1 MPKPTTKAVQTPCE
15 LTLLLLDTNN
25 PERRTQNRVIALFT
39 DKTRPDYLGYRY
51 LGEWNKRE
59 KTRPV
64 ERTLLRDNLKQRGYS
79 DT

>member
-59 KTRPV
+59 NNRPV